1 MVIFIQFRFTIYW
14 IVLNR
19 MSIFSSF
26 LYMILDYGNF
36 NNNKLAKRSKREKT
50 PHTKKIGIEICIPK
64 TNSEKDIEIG
74 KWNKNK
80 RMEMS
85 LIME

>member
-1 MVIFIQFRFTIYW
+1 MTAIIDHTPRNEKKPLIQ
-14 IVLNR
+14 
-19 MSIFSSF
+19 
-26 LYMILDYGNF
+26 
-36 NNNKLAKRSKREKT
+36 
-50 PHTKKIGIEICIPK
+50 KKIGIEICIPK